1 MEKTNEQLIE
11 EFLANGGEIE
21 VIPPV
26 EPEESRMVRSTI
38 KKVPEPM
45 TLPEAEFMYGRKQVK
60 KKKIKKPDFSNINMD
75 LIPEHLRE
83 IIKAA
88 GTTKEELLETNK
100 NNRSTEASNK
110 G

>member
-11 EFLANGGEIE
+11 EFLANGGKIE

-26 EPEESRMVRSTI
+26 EPEENRMVRSTI
-38 KKVPEPM
+38 KKIPEPM
-45 TLPEAEFMYGRKQVK
+45 TLPEAEFMFGRKQVK

-83 IIKAA
+83 IIKASGA
-88 GTTKEELLETNK
+88 TKEELLETDK
-100 NNRSTEASNK
+100 NSRSTKTSNK